1 MKSRT
6 DFSTDTTFGAFTT
19 SQEALDAMSKEILI
33 ITLLIDIIIP
43 I

>member
-1 MKSRT
+1 MT

-19 SQEALDAMSKEILI
+19 SQEALDAISNEILS
-33 ITLLIDIIIP
+33 ITLLIGVIIP